1 MTKSILIALMLFI
14 TCSIYL
20 FVQAPPPLTDED
32 KPVGVTVP
40 IETVFRIMST
50 ENDIIRALWTKE
62 IVGQGKK
69 VGLRFSENWS
79 DKSVEAGPLPA
90 LFLRLASTSLEKS
103 AVRLSLFLGSDFPIN
118 PSNLFTGRQQTYFNN
133 IKEDK
138 QARFFFAEDTELYT
152 AMFPDF
158 ASVQPCIN
166 CHNKHPES
174 PKQNWELNDVMGATT
189 WSYPKSEVTHDELLD
204 VLIALRKAFRD
215 AYSLYLE
222 KTSTFTMP
230 PEIGEKWPR
239 DGYFLPSVD
248 RFMQEYTYRTSSH
261 TLDYLLN
268 TKSITQS
275 SQMRADIGS

>member
-1 MTKSILIALMLFI
+1 MTKGMIIALMLFI
-14 TCSIYL
+14 TSAIYL
-20 FVQAPPPLTDED
+20 FVQAPPPLPDQD

-40 IETVFRIMST
+40 IETVFRIVSS

-69 VGLRFSENWS
+69 VGLRFSENWD

-118 PSNLFTGRQQTYFNN
+118 PSNLFTGRQQTYFNS

-138 QARFFFAEDTELYT
+138 QARFFFAEDTELFT

-158 ASVQPCIN
+158 ASVRPCIS
-166 CHNKHPES
+166 CHNKHPDS
-174 PKQNWELNDVMGATT
+174 PKKNWKLGDVMGATT
-189 WSYPKSEVTHDELLD
+189 WSYPKSEVTQDELLD
-204 VLIALRKAFRD
+204 VLSALRKAFHE

-222 KTSTFTMP
+222 KASTFSMP
-230 PEIGEKWPR
+230 PEIGAKWPR

-248 RFMQEYTYRTSSH
+248 RFMQAYTQRASSH

-268 TKSITQS
+268 AKSITQS
-275 SQMRADIGS
+275 SQMRADRGS